1 MPTDTPKAEVDVLV
15 VGAGPG
21 GSAAAFHMASHG
33 LDVLMVERSSFPRE
47 KACGDGLTPRGVK
60 QILAMGMDPLGPG
73 FERIDGLRVYHY
85 HEPILHMP
93 WPELNDYPAFGV
105 VRTRSDFDQALAEH
119 AVSAGARLWQRTEAV
134 APLVESG
141 WVTGATLKSADEDGG
156 EPYTVRAKL
165 VIAADGAASRFG
177 SAAGIRRDPG
187 RPIGIAARR
196 YYRTDRDLGPWM
208 ESWLEVS
215 EQGKMMPGYG
225 WVFPVSQGVINVG
238 AGLQNTFKAF
248 KDVSAR
254 SVFEAFLK
262 MLPADWEID
271 EEHAMGPLLS
281 GPIPMGMNRHPAAL
295 PGLLLIGD
303 AAGVVNPFNGEGI
316 AFAMESGRLAAD
328 LAFGSLSS
336 GRSALAQAYPTA
348 LREQYGK
355 YFAAGRFFVK
365 LIGNPEVMRLATKYG
380 LPREGFMKFLLRVMS
395 GLSDGREGDTQDK
408 MIHAIKQLVPA
419 A

>member
-1 MPTDTPKAEVDVLV
+1 MSADTLQAEVDVLV

-21 GSAAAFHMASHG
+21 GSAAAFHLASHG
-33 LDVLMVERSSFPRE
+33 LDVLLVERSGFPRE

-60 QILAMGMDPLGPG
+60 QLQAIGMDPLGPG
-73 FERIDGLRVYHY
+73 FERIDGLRVYHG
-85 HEPILHMP
+85 HDPILQMP

-119 AVSAGARLWQRTEAV
+119 AVVAGATLRQRTEAV
-134 APLVESG
+134 APIVEAG
-141 WVTGATLKSADEDGG
+141 WVTGATLKLLEGDE
-156 EPYTVRAKL
+156 EPYQVRAKL
-165 VIAADGAASRFG
+165 VIAADGASSRFG
-177 SAAGIRRDPG
+177 SVAGIRRDPG

-225 WVFPVSQGVINVG
+225 WVFPVSEGVINVG
-238 AGLQNTFKAF
+238 AGLQNTFKNF
-248 KDVSAR
+248 KEVSAR

-262 MLPADWEID
+262 MLPPDWDIG

-295 PGLLLIGD
+295 PGLLLVGD
-303 AAGVVNPFNGEGI
+303 AAGLVNPFNGEGI
-316 AFAMESGRLAAD
+316 AFAMESGKLAAD
-328 LAFGSLSS
+328 LAHGSLSS

-348 LREQYGK
+348 LKEQYGK

-395 GLSDGREGDTQDK
+395 GLSDGREGDAQDK

>member
-1 MPTDTPKAEVDVLV
+1 MPFDTLRAEVDVLV

-21 GSAAAFHMASHG
+21 GSTAAFHLASHG
-33 LDVLMVERSSFPRE
+33 FDVLVVERSGFPRE

-60 QILAMGMDPLGPG
+60 QIQAMGMDPLGPG
-73 FERIDGLRVYHY
+73 FERINGLRVYHG
-85 HEPILHMP
+85 HDPVLRMP

-105 VRTRSDFDQALAEH
+105 VRTRSDLDQALAEH
-119 AVSAGARLWQRTEAV
+119 AVAAGARLWQRTEAV
-134 APLVESG
+134 APIVEAG
-141 WVTGATLKSADEDGG
+141 WVTGATLKSTDED
-156 EPYTVRAKL
+156 EPYQVRAKL

-177 SAAGIRRDPG
+177 SAAGILRDPA

-215 EQGKMMPGYG
+215 EKGKIMPGYG
-225 WVFPVSQGVINVG
+225 WVFPVSEGVVNVG
-238 AGLQNTFKAF
+238 AGLQNTFKNF

-254 SVFEAFLK
+254 SVFASF
-262 MLPADWEID
+262 MTVLPPDWEID

-295 PGLLLIGD
+295 PGLLLVGD
-303 AAGVVNPFNGEGI
+303 AAGMVNPFNGEGI

-328 LAFGSLSS
+328 LAYGSLSS

-348 LREQYGK
+348 LKEQYGK

-365 LIGNPEVMRLATKYG
+365 LIGNPEVMRLSTKYG